1 MKEGNVSSAG
11 EFYLLTPD
19 TRGGGRGR
27 GVVMENKREIPLASY
42 LSLPPGNGGLSELK
56 EIPRLRLDSSL
67 GEMPRDLEGGFR
79 GYWLVSEPL
88 RRLLKAIDGAGFEFR
103 RSVVTLEDG
112 SAGEARYLCEVVR
125 TLDAIDEQASAVKVL
140 SDGYPNGKFYDITGG
155 AALAF
160 RKDVIAG
167 AHVFR
172 TPFTADVYCDRVLR
186 DALIESGFGVPP
198 ATRGVWLMD
207 AASL

>member
-88 RRLLKAIDGAGFEFR
+88 RCLLEAIDGAGFEFR
-103 RSVVTLEDG
+103 RSVVSPEHATGSGSKTL
-112 SAGEARYLCEVVR
+112 
-125 TLDAIDEQASAVKVL
+125 
-140 SDGYPNGKFYDITGG
+140 
-155 AALAF
+155 
-160 RKDVIAG
+160 
-167 AHVFR
+167 
-172 TPFTADVYCDRVLR
+172 
-186 DALIESGFGVPP
+186 
-198 ATRGVWLMD
+198 
-207 AASL
+207 